1 MGKTRNTGDISAE
14 NIISVDISNDRVGI
28 KSTAPAYTVD
38 VGGDIN
44 FSGTLYQAGQEFTDG
59 GKAIIMSMLF

>member
-28 KSTAPAYTVD
+28 KSTVPAYTVD

-44 FSGTLYQAGQEFTDG
+44 FSGTLYQAGAQFSSGSDALE
-59 GKAIIMSMLF
+59 SMLFS

>member
-28 KSTAPAYTVD
+28 KSTTPSYTID

-44 FSGTLYQAGQEFTDG
+44 FSGTLYQAWQEFTDG